1 MYEIFIKITE
11 IVWYFGYFGI
21 FIMTMI
27 ESTFIPIPSE
37 VTLIPAGYL
46 VATGK
51 MNFFLVLFISTF
63 GTLCGS
69 LLNYYIAFKY
79 GRSLLINYSKY
90 FFLNEAKLSKIEA
103 FFKKYGAISVFMG
116 RLLPGIKHFI
126 SFPAGLGKMPLDS
139 FSFYTSLG
147 GALWSLILILLG
159 YVVGENSEVV
169 KMYLKEINFLLF
181 VIAACI
187 ASYYIWKK
195 KMSNGQKF

>member
-11 IVWYFGYFGI
+11 IVSYFGYFGI

-69 LLNYYIAFKY
+69 LLNYYIALKY
-79 GRSLLINYSKY
+79 GRTLLINYSKY
-90 FFLNEAKLSKIEA
+90 FFLNEAKLFKIET
-103 FFKKYGAISVFMG
+103 FFQKYGGISVFMG

-126 SFPAGLGKMPLDS
+126 SFPAGLGKMPLNS
-139 FSFYTSLG
+139 FSLYTVLG

-181 VIAACI
+181 VITVCI

-195 KMSNGQKF
+195 KISNKR